1 MQYDAE
7 VVVRKGERRV
17 QRNGFTEFR
26 LGFLVFVLF
35 VQEVAGAVVRV
46 CDQRVESDGFAV
58 FGFGFTALPLVLER
72 DAQIHMCVHEIGIYF
87 TTTLARAV
95 GIAGIEGQ
103 GCPTAAPSF
112 GSCTQ

>member
-1 MQYDAE
+1 MLCARAN
-7 VVVRKGERRV
+7 VASSAMAL
-17 QRNGFTEFR
+17 RNSASASS
-26 LGFLVFVLF
+26 FLCSS
-35 VQEVAGAVVRV
+35 QEVAGAVVRV
-46 CDQRVESDGFAV
+46 CDQRVESDGFSV

-112 GSCTQ
+112 GNCTQ